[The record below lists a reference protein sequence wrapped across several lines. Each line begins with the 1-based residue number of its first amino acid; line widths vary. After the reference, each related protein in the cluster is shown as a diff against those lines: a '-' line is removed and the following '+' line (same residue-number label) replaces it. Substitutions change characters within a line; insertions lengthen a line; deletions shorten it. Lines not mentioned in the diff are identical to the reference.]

1 MIAANKVTTLDELVQ
16 RLAPGRK
23 AGRTVALANGL
34 FDILHVGHL
43 HYLQAA
49 STQADTLVVAVN
61 SDESARRLKGPERPV
76 IPQAQRSELIAG
88 FACVDHVVI
97 FDVDTVEPMLR
108 VLRPNVHCKGTDY
121 TAETVPE
128 EAVARELGI
137 RVAIVGD
144 TKAHSTRDII
154 RKLQT

>member
-23 AGRTVALANGL
+23 AGQTVALANEL
-34 FDILHVGHL
+34 FVILHVGHL

-97 FDVDTVEPMLR
+97 FDVDTVGALPGAPMSGPVRTGSVRTLR
-108 VLRPNVHCKGTDY
+108 RW
-121 TAETVPE
+121 
-128 EAVARELGI
+128 
-137 RVAIVGD
+137 
-144 TKAHSTRDII
+144 
-154 RKLQT
+154 